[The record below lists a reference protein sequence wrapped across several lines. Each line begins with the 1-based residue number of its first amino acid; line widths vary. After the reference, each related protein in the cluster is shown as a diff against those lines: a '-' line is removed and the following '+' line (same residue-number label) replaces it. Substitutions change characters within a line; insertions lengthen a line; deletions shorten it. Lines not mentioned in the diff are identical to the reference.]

1 VRFTA
6 LAVLLLSVFQC
17 GCNDTSNIEDVDE
30 LWWIQHLGKLSP
42 DGYVPRD
49 GDPPWPAGLSS
60 QQRSILQDADAAIFF
75 KLRESLPERDHD
87 FGNDS
92 VVGWKRVTNQ
102 KEVKP
107 LVDQLC
113 KSIDNGETFYPDSF
127 QASFGARVWRKKEAV
142 DLIISVSERIV
153 HVKDKREHRYC
164 VIPKAESEK
173 LARSLT
179 ALDWTEPRKQ
189 R

>member
-60 QQRSILQDADAAIFF
+60 QQRSILQDADAAIFWLF
-75 KLRESLPERDHD
+75 TQI
-87 FGNDS
+87 G
-92 VVGWKRVTNQ
+92 V
-102 KEVKP
+102 
-107 LVDQLC
+107 
-113 KSIDNGETFYPDSF
+113 
-127 QASFGARVWRKKEAV
+127 
-142 DLIISVSERIV
+142 
-153 HVKDKREHRYC
+153 
-164 VIPKAESEK
+164 
-173 LARSLT
+173 
-179 ALDWTEPRKQ
+179 
-189 R
+189 